1 MLVVKNVKKELNA
14 SGNKKLVLDN
24 ISFHIAENEFVSII
38 GKNGAGKTTLLNV
51 LSGIWKADEG
61 FVRIMGCKDTLK
73 EFDVLRKISY
83 VSGTKSQLWSDM
95 NLRFSFENCAKMYSI
110 SKNDYNSRLDK
121 LLDLTDMSE
130 CMDVPIQNL
139 SLGQR
144 MRAEFVYAL
153 LPEPKILFL
162 DEAMIG
168 LDITI
173 KEKLVNYLVNL
184 KKDKKTTL
192 IYTSHNLLEVERI
205 CDRVILLDEGK
216 VIYDDSINKIMSEF
230 SPTYKMVV
238 YTNNKLP
245 DMEDLPLERYEINN
259 NKCVIWFDKQKLDK
273 KDIIRHITEQCE
285 IVDMR
290 LDEPTLEDTIKN
302 IYKKDLLR
310 KEDING

>member
-1 MLVVKNVKKELNA
+1 MLVVKNVRKELN
-14 SGNKKLVLDN
+14 SGETRKLVLN
-24 ISFHIAENEFVSII
+24 NVSFHIAENEFVSII
-38 GKNGAGKTTLLNV
+38 GKNGAGKTTLLNI

-73 EFDVLRKISY
+73 DFDVLRKISY

-95 NLRFSFENCAKMYSI
+95 NLRFSFENCAKMYRM
-110 SKNDYNSRLDK
+110 SKEKYKLKLDELID
-121 LLDLTDMSE
+121 LLEIGE
-130 CMDVPIQNL
+130 CMDVTVQNL

-153 LPEPKILFL
+153 LPEPEILFL

-173 KEKLVNYLVNL
+173 KERLLNYLANL

-216 VIYDDSINKIMSEF
+216 VIYDDSINKIMTEF

-238 YTNNKLP
+238 YTNNELP

-259 NKCVIWFDKQKLDK
+259 NKCVIWFDKQKVDK
-273 KDIIRHITEQCE
+273 RDIIRHITEQCE

-302 IYKKDLLR
+302 IYRKELLR